1 MPTNILLDYHESFVG
16 SPTRRTSRA
25 HGPPAETRLIL
36 AVKYRWNELQHR
48 LTSSLGQIR
57 QGSCNLGNEDKVRR
71 ILGPAVVPLIE
82 HQQMI
87 CLSIIDFFKREFL
100 YELPE

>member
-1 MPTNILLDYHESFVG
+1 MPASILLEYHESFIG

-25 HGPPAETRLIL
+25 HGPPAETRLRL

-57 QGSCNLGNEDKVRR
+57 QSSGSLSNKDGVRW
-71 ILGPAVVPLIE
+71 ILDRGIVQRIE
-82 HQQMI
+82 HEQMI
-87 CLSIIDFFKREFL
+87 CLSMIDFFNCEFL
-100 YELPE
+100 